1 MSAIL
6 VLAIRILMVICLYTF
21 LGWALL
27 TIWQDLRV
35 QTAILQTRKIPALSM
50 AVTNLLD
57 EQISSFSIPE
67 IFIGRSSASTYIIH
81 NETVSSA
88 HARLAYHHEQWW
100 VEDLRSTNG
109 SFLNEERIST
119 PTVVIN
125 GDELRCGQ
133 VNIHI
138 QIEDT
143 SSHP

>member
-1 MSAIL
+1 
-6 VLAIRILMVICLYTF
+6 
-21 LGWALL
+21 
-27 TIWQDLRV
+27 
-35 QTAILQTRKIPALSM
+35 M
-50 AVTNLLD
+50 AVTNMLED
-57 EQISSFSIPE
+57 QTTSFSVPE
-67 IFIGRSSASTYIIH
+67 IIIGRSPASSYIIH

-119 PTVVIN
+119 PTVIMN

-138 QIEDT
+138 QIDDAT
-143 SSHP
+143 SHI

>member
-6 VLAIRILMVICLYTF
+6 VLAVRILMAICLYAF
-21 LGWALL
+21 LGWALY
-27 TIWQDLRV
+27 TIWQDLRT

-50 AVTNLLD
+50 AVTNMLED
-57 EQISSFSIPE
+57 QTTSFSVPE
-67 IFIGRSSASTYIIH
+67 IIIGRSPASSYIIH

-119 PTVVIN
+119 PTVIMN

-138 QIEDT
+138 QIDDAT
-143 SSHP
+143 SHI

>member
-6 VLAIRILMVICLYTF
+6 VLIVRILMAICLYAF
-21 LGWALL
+21 LAWALY
-27 TIWQDLRV
+27 TIWQDLRT

-50 AVTNLLD
+50 SVINMLED
-57 EQISSFSIPE
+57 QSSTYSAPE
-67 IFIGRSSASTYIIH
+67 IIIGRSPACTYIIH
-81 NETVSSA
+81 NETVSSS

-109 SFLNEERIST
+109 TFLNDERIST
-119 PTVVIN
+119 PTVIMN

-143 SSHP
+143 NTHA